1 MDAGEGILKDHAFGG
16 IFADQCGYLEINSG
30 VGLAGQCS
38 VIVNNARIVK
48 PAIKLENIKIEIH
61 IGFARPGGDGEGDI
75 TCLESIKEGFCS
87 RYQLQLV
94 GTLQANVANNTD
106 GVVRMEYKVVWLDSN
121 GAEIPSVVSTW
132 QPMSAAARN
141 VVGLTATAPAPEAV
155 DFRLYVQ
162 GAQGY

>member
-1 MDAGEGILKDHAFGG
+1 M
-16 IFADQCGYLEINSG
+16 
-30 VGLAGQCS
+30 
-38 VIVNNARIVK
+38 
-48 PAIKLENIKIEIH
+48 IH
-61 IGFARPGGDGEGDI
+61 IDDDALTCGFNHLHGAIELFPAFATLRTEDIARHATGVHTAENRFIFFPFTFG
-75 TCLESIKEGFCS
+75 KH
-87 RYQLQLV
+87 YMLQTN
-94 GTLQANVANNTD
+94 GANNTD

-155 DFRLYVQ
+155 DFRLYIQ

>member
-1 MDAGEGILKDHAFGG
+1 MKTKMLCLLSALAVCAGCVSYHTPP
-16 IFADQCGYLEINSG
+16 ADRRVTLSPDLG
-30 VGLAGQCS
+30 
-38 VIVNNARIVK
+38 
-48 PAIKLENIKIEIH
+48 
-61 IGFARPGGDGEGDI
+61 
-75 TCLESIKEGFCS
+75 S
-87 RYQLQLV
+87 RVWVTDVRLTKAKSQHY
-94 GTLQANVANNTD
+94 TLQANVANNTD

-155 DFRLYVQ
+155 DFRLYIQ